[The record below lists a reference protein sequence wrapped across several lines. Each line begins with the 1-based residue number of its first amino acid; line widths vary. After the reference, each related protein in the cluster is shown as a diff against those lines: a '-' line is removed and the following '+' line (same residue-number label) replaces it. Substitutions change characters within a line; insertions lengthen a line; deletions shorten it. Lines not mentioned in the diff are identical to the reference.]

1 VKSVEPATASTK
13 LPGVIDTL
21 SAGYKT
27 LNKHPYLLLTPVI
40 MDIFYWLGPRL
51 SVQALA
57 QRASSAIQEA
67 AEFAA
72 TGVANSSSTQSL
84 DMLKTT
90 IESIGKNMNLF
101 SIISS
106 ALSLPTLLSSQEMTP
121 PAWIGSVAT
130 YGLSTF
136 SGFIVFFALLFLV
149 GIGVGAVYMGLAAQT
164 VRAENAPPA
173 VLARQV
179 VAAAARYMA
188 ILFALMIIAVIV
200 GLPASLL
207 VGVLTLVSPLLGSL
221 VLLVMWTAIFWLY
234 VNLFFT
240 VQALFVS
247 NVGPVRAILNSITV
261 VRLSTSSALGLIA
274 LLFIVSWGMSYV
286 WSMLG
291 TSDLA
296 IAAGIL
302 GNAYIGTGLTIAG
315 MIFYRDRINA
325 VVAKQM

>member
-1 VKSVEPATASTK
+1 
-13 LPGVIDTL
+13 
-21 SAGYKT
+21 
-27 LNKHPYLLLTPVI
+27 
-40 MDIFYWLGPRL
+40 
-51 SVQALA
+51 
-57 QRASSAIQEA
+57 
-67 AEFAA
+67 
-72 TGVANSSSTQSL
+72 
-84 DMLKTT
+84 
-90 IESIGKNMNLF
+90 
-101 SIISS
+101 
-106 ALSLPTLLSSQEMTP
+106 
-121 PAWIGSVAT
+121 
-130 YGLSTF
+130 
-136 SGFIVFFALLFLV
+136 
-149 GIGVGAVYMGLAAQT
+149 
-164 VRAENAPPA
+164 
-173 VLARQV
+173 
-179 VAAAARYMA
+179 
-188 ILFALMIIAVIV
+188 
-200 GLPASLL
+200 
-207 VGVLTLVSPLLGSL
+207 
-221 VLLVMWTAIFWLY
+221 MWTAIFWLY